1 MLVVFWMINRMIIC
15 RLEDNMYFCSIIKLD
30 DSMKKRVLL
39 LLPLFLGACS
49 DGGESPIIKIEKLS
63 VKVDSDNNSVEG
75 EDYANKMDNLPT
87 LKVGDE
93 VEALLLLDGNG
104 AELKTFKLQND
115 EELATKLIYK
125 EEEVSTEGNLTDEDK
140 GQLRFKDGVTQ
151 SQVIVR
157 ATIEHVDENG
167 DVKLE
172 FYLSSKAECEG
183 AEEVIGLKTTNEKEN

>member
-1 MLVVFWMINRMIIC
+1 MCIR
-15 RLEDNMYFCSIIKLD
+15 
-30 DSMKKRVLL
+30 DS
-39 LLPLFLGACS
+39 
-49 DGGESPIIKIEKLS
+49 IKIEKLS

-125 EEEVSTEGNLTDEDK
+125 EEEVSTEGLSLIHILPILGLIGYFADLQWLFLTGSIGSLFFTLVALFTK
-140 GQLRFKDGVTQ
+140 QLTLTSIKWLIICLLYT
-151 SQVIVR
+151 S
-157 ATIEHVDENG
+157 H
-167 DVKLE
+167 L
-172 FYLSSKAECEG
+172 LS
-183 AEEVIGLKTTNEKEN
+183 IY

>member
-63 VKVDSDNNSVEG
+63 VKVDSDNNGVEG

>member
-1 MLVVFWMINRMIIC
+1 
-15 RLEDNMYFCSIIKLD
+15 
-30 DSMKKRVLL
+30 MKKRVLL

-49 DGGESPIIKIEKLS
+49 DSGESPVIKIEKLYA
-63 VKVDSDNNSVEG
+63 KIESDG
-75 EDYANKMDNLPT
+75 ENTSSDEKDYANQRDELPA

-93 VEALLLLDGNG
+93 VKAFLLLDGNG

-115 EELATKLIYK
+115 EAVKAELRYEKA
-125 EEEVSTEGNLTDEDK
+125 EVSTEGNLTDEEK

-151 SQVIVR
+151 TRVMVK
-157 ATIEHVDENG
+157 ATIEHVDKNG

-183 AEEVIGLKTTNEKEN
+183 AQEEIGLKTKVEDEK

>member
-1 MLVVFWMINRMIIC
+1 MKIN
-15 RLEDNMYFCSIIKLD
+15 SIIDLVKDLDTSRQTKNLNKLLI
-30 DSMKKRVLL
+30 RILL
-39 LLPLFLGACS
+39 HLQ
-49 DGGESPIIKIEKLS
+49 
-63 VKVDSDNNSVEG
+63 VEFS
-75 EDYANKMDNLPT
+75 
-87 LKVGDE
+87 
-93 VEALLLLDGNG
+93 
-104 AELKTFKLQND
+104 TFKLQND

>member
-1 MLVVFWMINRMIIC
+1 
-15 RLEDNMYFCSIIKLD
+15 MYFCSIIKLD

-93 VEALLLLDGNG
+93 VEALYFWTVT
-104 AELKTFKLQND
+104 ELN
-115 EELATKLIYK
+115 
-125 EEEVSTEGNLTDEDK
+125 
-140 GQLRFKDGVTQ
+140 
-151 SQVIVR
+151 
-157 ATIEHVDENG
+157 
-167 DVKLE
+167 
-172 FYLSSKAECEG
+172 
-183 AEEVIGLKTTNEKEN
+183 

>member
-1 MLVVFWMINRMIIC
+1 
-15 RLEDNMYFCSIIKLD
+15 
-30 DSMKKRVLL
+30 MKKRVLL

-151 SQVIVR
+151 SQVIVQ

-167 DVKLE
+167 AV
-172 FYLSSKAECEG
+172 
-183 AEEVIGLKTTNEKEN
+183 T